1 MWCNHHCKIVMNGH
15 YLHLQK
21 ILERRNTM
29 IEIIPDTIALDIAT
43 SKKYVPVVRALEL
56 YLSFETEMKE
66 RLTDTE
72 YRVLMNIIAEIADS
86 QSL

>member
-1 MWCNHHCKIVMNGH
+1 
-15 YLHLQK
+15 
-21 ILERRNTM
+21 M

>member
-1 MWCNHHCKIVMNGH
+1 MSK
-15 YLHLQK
+15 
-21 ILERRNTM
+21 
-29 IEIIPDTIALDIAT
+29 IIPDIIEIDIAR
-43 SKKYVPVVRALEL
+43 SKKDMPLVRALEL

-72 YRVLMNIIAEIADS
+72 YRLLMSLIAEITDS